1 MIQTFFTSRTE
12 MDMQDFN
19 VKDMEGIGK
28 FITYQYQ
35 YQLGVQIKR
44 NL

>member
-35 YQLGVQIKR
+35 LGVQIKR